1 VRHLVFKLRF
11 IGLVAFGLVGAMWPI
26 AAQAATNPTLG
37 NAASFAVL
45 AGTAASCTTS
55 SITGGVGVNF
65 TPPITAGCHA
75 QYAPGAFSAFQKV
88 LLGTKPA
95 CGTTIGTTFP
105 DATINL
111 GPGTYCNGTTGL
123 TFTDQTLNLTGT
135 GSWNFEIGAGFTGTN
150 LNVVMADGGN
160 PCNVFWWIGADATL
174 TVNKPVKAP
183 FQGTILGA
191 GAITLTGSAS
201 DTTALTLTGHVWAT
215 TAVTITNSTIIGC
228 NAAGTVGCGK
238 TKGGD
243 GNEDGAQSSESADKD
258 GNKACK
264 PPKQHCNQGVGN
276 GPEGCDP
283 GNSNQG
289 DDSRSN
295 DELGGTPGDPG
306 RQGGNAKQ
314 NSAMTA
320 SISLETSAAVAV
332 VAKSDSHS
340 SARANV
346 AVAATSTS
354 HRASSVSDNAKG
366 KSDLHANGKSKGK
379 SK

>member
-1 VRHLVFKLRF
+1 MKHLVFKLRF

-26 AAQAATNPTLG
+26 AAQAANNPNLG
-37 NAASFAVL
+37 NAAGFAVL
-45 AGTAASCTTS
+45 AGKAATCTTS

-65 TPPITAGCHA
+65 TPPITAGCNA

-95 CGTTIGTTFP
+95 CDTTIGTTFP
-105 DATINL
+105 TATINL
-111 GPGTYCNGTTGL
+111 GPGTYCDPAAL

-135 GSWNFEIGAGFTGTN
+135 GSWNFEIAAGFTTTD
-150 LNVVMADGGN
+150 LKVVMTDGGN

-174 TVNKPVKAP
+174 TVDDAVSTP

-191 GAITLTGSAS
+191 GSITLTGS
-201 DTTALTLTGHVWAT
+201 DGDPTALTLTGHVWAT

-228 NAAGTVGCGK
+228 NAAG
-238 TKGGD
+238 
-243 GNEDGAQSSESADKD
+243 
-258 GNKACK
+258 K
-264 PPKQHCNQGVGN
+264 PAKQHCNQGVGN

-306 RQGGNAKQ
+306 RQGGNGKE
-314 NSAMTA
+314 SAVTG
-320 SISLETSAAVAV
+320 SISSLESAGSFAVAT
-332 VAKSDSHS
+332 KSDSHS
-340 SARANV
+340 SASANV
-346 AVAATSTS
+346 AVAATSTI